1 MLSIGRVP
9 ELSDQRSSVG
19 AMNESERARQWIVAK
34 MEREFAQMKAADEAI
49 AVKDR
54 PRRKMS
60 GPSVVYSIRLD
71 RSEVDALERRA
82 ALMNIKPTVLARN
95 LVRIGLATNA
105 GADVAGAIDRL
116 EAALEDLRSLV
127 P

>member
-1 MLSIGRVP
+1 
-9 ELSDQRSSVG
+9 
-19 AMNESERARQWIVAK
+19 MNESERARQWIVAK